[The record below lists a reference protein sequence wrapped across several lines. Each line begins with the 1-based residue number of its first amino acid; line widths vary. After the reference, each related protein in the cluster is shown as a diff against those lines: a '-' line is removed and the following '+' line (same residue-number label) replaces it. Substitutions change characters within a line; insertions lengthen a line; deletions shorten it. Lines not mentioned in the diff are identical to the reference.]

1 MTEEDTIAAIST
13 PLGKSGIGIVRLSGP
28 KALAISEKLFSS
40 PGDIHLGE
48 VESHTIH
55 YGFVRDPRRKEKEI
69 DEVLVSVMKAP
80 RTYTREDV
88 VEINCHGG
96 VVPLRETL
104 ELTLDLGAR
113 PAEPGEFTKR
123 AFLNGRLTLDQAKSV
138 NDIIDSK
145 TRFSLELSL
154 DRLEGKFSSFLSSV
168 RDDLTSILAEIE
180 TMIDFPDYE
189 ETIVPRSELDE
200 RLLKI
205 EKRIEDFLDNSMDG
219 KIVKEGHKIAVL
231 GRPNVGK
238 STLLNRLLREERAI
252 VSPTPGTTRD
262 TLEEELEIDGIPFRI
277 TDTAGIRQT
286 EGEIERQGVRRAK
299 EQGRKAD
306 ISLLLIDVDSGVEP
320 EDCDIA
326 EEIDREKTILVL
338 NKIDLVD
345 NLSVRDILAKIG
357 RGWADA
363 VELSAKEGRGLK
375 TLEDS
380 ITGLV
385 WGGKVR
391 KDESLV
397 LLNVQEKELLKKA
410 KESLASAR
418 EAIGTGRSIDL
429 VEIDIREGRK
439 DLGKLLGEDLS
450 EEILDRVFSDF
461 CVGK

>member
-1 MTEEDTIAAIST
+1 MTEEGTIAAIST

-28 KALAISEKLFSS
+28 EALNITEKLFTS
-40 PGDIHLGE
+40 PDDTDLSE
-48 VESHTIH
+48 VDSHTLH
-55 YGFVRDPRRKEKEI
+55 YGFIQDPDTEREI

-104 ELTLDLGAR
+104 DLTLEFGAR

-138 NDIIDSK
+138 KDIVDAK
-145 TRFSLELSL
+145 TRLSLELSL
-154 DRLEGKFSSFLSSV
+154 DRLEGKFSNFLNSV
-168 RDDLTSILAEIE
+168 REDLTSILAEIE

-189 ETIVPRSELDE
+189 ESIVPRDELE
-200 RLLKI
+200 VELTEI
-205 EKRIEDFLDNSMDG
+205 EERIEDVLENSKDG
-219 KIVKEGHKIAVL
+219 KILKEGHKIAVL

-262 TLEEELEIDGIPFRI
+262 TLEEELEIDGIPFRVA
-277 TDTAGIRQT
+277 DTAGIRQA
-286 EGEIERQGVRRAK
+286 EEEIERMGVQRAK
-299 EQGRKAD
+299 DQGRSSD
-306 ISLLLIDVDSGVEP
+306 ISLLLIDSGTGVES
-320 EDCDIA
+320 EDLEIA
-326 EEIDREKTILVL
+326 EEIDKGKTILVL

-345 NLSVRDILAKIG
+345 RLSKKEILDKIG
-357 RGWADA
+357 HGWAD
-363 VELSAKEGRGLK
+363 VIKISAKEGEGLSE
-375 TLEDS
+375 LESS

-397 LLNVQEKELLKKA
+397 LLNVQEKDLLRRAKKNIV
-410 KESLASAR
+410 SAR
-418 EAIGTGRSIDL
+418 EALRSGRSIDL
-429 VEIDIREGRK
+429 VEIDIREGRSN
-439 DLGKLLGEDLS
+439 LGKLLGEDLS

>member
-1 MTEEDTIAAIST
+1 MKEEETIAAIST

-28 KALAISEKLFSS
+28 EALGIAGKLFTS
-40 PGDIHLGE
+40 PDDIDLAD
-48 VESHTIH
+48 VESHTLH
-55 YGFVRDPRRKEKEI
+55 YGYVQDPWEEREV

-88 VEINCHGG
+88 AEINCHGG

-104 ELTLDLGAR
+104 ELALDAGAR

-138 NDIIDSK
+138 KDIIDSK

-154 DRLEGKFSSFLSSV
+154 DRLEGKFSDFLSSV
-168 RDDLTSILAEIE
+168 REELTAIMAEIE

-189 ETIVPRSELDE
+189 DSIVSREELEEKLSELE
-200 RLLKI
+200 GG
-205 EKRIEDFLDNSMDG
+205 IEDFLANSKDG
-219 KIVKEGHKIAVL
+219 KILKEGHKIAVL

-238 STLLNRLLREERAI
+238 STLLNTLLREERAI

-262 TLEEELEIDGIPFRI
+262 TLEEELEIDGIPFRV

-306 ISLLLIDVDSGVEP
+306 ISLLLVDVNSGVTPEDVD
-320 EDCDIA
+320 IA
-326 EEIDREKTILVL
+326 DEIDERKTILVL

-345 NLSVRDILAKIG
+345 NLSRQDILAKIDS
-357 RGWADA
+357 GWAGI
-363 VELSAKEGRGLK
+363 VELSAKEGQGLK
-375 TLEDS
+375 NLESS
-380 ITGLV
+380 ITELV
-385 WGGKVR
+385 WGGEVS
-391 KDESLV
+391 KDEGLV
-397 LLNVQEKELLKKA
+397 LLNVQEKELLKQA
-410 KESLASAR
+410 KKGLSSAR
-418 EAIGTGRSIDL
+418 EAIQEGRSIDL
-429 VEIDIREGRK
+429 VEIDIREARK
-439 DLGKLLGEDLS
+439 NLGKLLGEDLS
-450 EEILDRVFSDF
+450 EEVLNRVFSDF

>member
-1 MTEEDTIAAIST
+1 MNEEETIAAIST

-28 KALAISEKLFSS
+28 EALGIAGKLFTS
-40 PGDIHLGE
+40 PDDIDLAE
-48 VESHTIH
+48 VESHTLH
-55 YGFVRDPRRKEKEI
+55 YGYVQDPWEEKEI

-88 VEINCHGG
+88 AEINCHGG

-104 ELTLDLGAR
+104 ELALDAGAR

-138 NDIIDSK
+138 KDIIDSK

-154 DRLEGKFSSFLSSV
+154 DRLEGKFSDFLSSV
-168 RDDLTSILAEIE
+168 REELTAIMARIE
-180 TMIDFPDYE
+180 MMIDFPDYE
-189 ETIVPRSELDE
+189 ESIISREELEEKLSELE
-200 RLLKI
+200 G
-205 EKRIEDFLDNSMDG
+205 RIEDFLAHSKDG
-219 KIVKEGHKIAVL
+219 RILKEGHKIAVL

-238 STLLNRLLREERAI
+238 STLLNTLLREERAI

-262 TLEEELEIDGIPFRI
+262 TLEEELEIDGIPFRV

-299 EQGRKAD
+299 EQGRNAD
-306 ISLLLIDVDSGVEP
+306 ISLLLVDVNSGVTP
-320 EDCDIA
+320 EDVDIA
-326 EEIDREKTILVL
+326 EEIDKGKTILVL

-345 NLSVRDILAKIG
+345 NLSVQEILPKMG
-357 RGWADA
+357 SGWAGVVD
-363 VELSAKEGRGLK
+363 LSAKEGQGLK
-375 TLEDS
+375 NLES
-380 ITGLV
+380 AITELV
-385 WGGKVR
+385 WGGEVR

-397 LLNVQEKELLKKA
+397 LLNVQEKELLKRA
-410 KESLASAR
+410 KKGLASAR
-418 EAIGTGRSIDL
+418 DAIKEGRSIDL
-429 VEIDIREGRK
+429 VEIDIREARK

-450 EEILDRVFSDF
+450 EEVLNRVFSDF

>member
-1 MTEEDTIAAIST
+1 MKEEETIAAIST
-13 PLGKSGIGIVRLSGP
+13 PLGKSGIGIVRLSGS
-28 KALAISEKLFSS
+28 KALDIVEKLFIS
-40 PGDIHLGE
+40 PDDIHLTE
-48 VESHTIH
+48 VESHTLH
-55 YGFVRDPRRKEKEI
+55 YGYIQDPEKEREI

-88 VEINCHGG
+88 VEVNCHGG

-104 ELTLDLGAR
+104 ELALDTGAR

-138 NDIIDSK
+138 KDIVDSK

-168 RDDLTSILAEIE
+168 REDLTSILAEIE

-189 ETIVPRSELDE
+189 ESIVSRNDLEE
-200 RLLKI
+200 RLSGA
-205 EKRIEDFLDNSMDG
+205 EKRIEDFLANSKDG
-219 KIVKEGHKIAVL
+219 KILKEGHKIAVL

-238 STLLNRLLREERAI
+238 STLLNTLLREERAI

-262 TLEEELEIDGIPFRI
+262 TLEEELEIDGIPFRV

-299 EQGRKAD
+299 EQGQKAD
-306 ISLLLIDVDSGVEP
+306 ISLLLIDVNSGVKT
-320 EDCDIA
+320 EDLDIA
-326 EEIDREKTILVL
+326 EEIDSEKTILVL
-338 NKIDLVD
+338 NKMDLVD
-345 NLSVRDILAKIG
+345 NLSKREILAKISS
-357 RGWADA
+357 GWAD
-363 VELSAKEGRGLK
+363 VVKLSAKEGQGLK
-375 TLEDS
+375 RLENS

-397 LLNVQEKELLKKA
+397 LLNVQEKDLLKRA
-410 KESLASAR
+410 KKSLTDALQALR
-418 EAIGTGRSIDL
+418 DERSIDL
-429 VEIDIREGRK
+429 VEIDIREARK
-439 DLGKLLGEDLS
+439 DLGTLLGEDLS